1 MSDNLPVPVP
11 QSIADVTT
19 PPPTIFSNFGPQF
32 AAIEKFGEAIAKSG
46 FAGCTKVEQ
55 GVIVAFTCLA
65 EKITPIE
72 FSRTYDIIQGQPTK
86 KAAVMLAEFRQNF
99 GGEFKWINDGEDG
112 KLATIQLKHG
122 ERVLAPVSF
131 SIEEAKAQGLLGKD
145 NWKRHLPAMLR
156 ARVSTKALRMYVPEI
171 AAGIYDPHE
180 LEDSLTPSLGPRR
193 IGAGNPMTAPAPIEE
208 DMMGATI
215 SFVEQFE
222 QKRLA
227 DGGDISHQDV
237 QDFLSERNQELN
249 ENYARK
255 AVNNWEGFTSAVK
268 AFISSRE

>member
-1 MSDNLPVPVP
+1 MNDNLPVPVP
-11 QSIADVTT
+11 QTIADVTT

-180 LEDSLTPSLGPRR
+180 LEDISPSVGPRR
-193 IGAGNPMTAPAPIEE
+193 IGAGNPMPAPTPVVHEVPFI
-208 DMMGATI
+208 
-215 SFVEQFE
+215 EQFE
-222 QKRLA
+222 QERIKADLA
-227 DGGDISHQDV
+227 NEDV
-237 QDFLSERNQELN
+237 QDFLKERNQELN